1 MGDARTSQRGV
12 ASENANAARLHLR
25 YFPRAK
31 RERSVQVGRASCWI
45 VIRATSIVPRNGV
58 SHTSHNPILIAP
70 QGKSMVYLSSNFP
83 RTFPFQSE
91 SRRGGNPNGFLTTE
105 SEKETQW
112 LI

>member
-1 MGDARTSQRGV
+1 MIDSRGARARRGGGGLGGE
-12 ASENANAARLHLR
+12 SANGA
-25 YFPRAK
+25 
-31 RERSVQVGRASCWI
+31 
-45 VIRATSIVPRNGV
+45 VIPNTIPG
-58 SHTSHNPILIAP
+58 
-70 QGKSMVYLSSNFP
+70 GSMVLLSGNFP

>member
-1 MGDARTSQRGV
+1 MSGSRGAVTGDGRRRPTRTLGCES
-12 ASENANAARLHLR
+12 ANGA
-25 YFPRAK
+25 
-31 RERSVQVGRASCWI
+31 
-45 VIRATSIVPRNGV
+45 VIPNTIPG
-58 SHTSHNPILIAP
+58 
-70 QGKSMVYLSSNFP
+70 GSMVLLSGNFP